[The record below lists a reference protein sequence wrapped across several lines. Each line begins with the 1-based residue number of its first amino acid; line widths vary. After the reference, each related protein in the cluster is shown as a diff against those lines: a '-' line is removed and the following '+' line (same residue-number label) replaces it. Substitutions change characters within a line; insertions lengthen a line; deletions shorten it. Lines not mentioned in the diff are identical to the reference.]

1 MKRKILITL
10 VVLAAGFVSFLACDS
25 RAAEVVQDT
34 MGGLDFH
41 ARKFA
46 TSAFSSLE
54 PMQLGIILMIVAI
67 AVAAIFFREGDEDK
81 I

>member
-1 MKRKILITL
+1 L
-10 VVLAAGFVSFLACDS
+10 VVLAAGYVTFLAFDS
-25 RAAEVVQDT
+25 RAAEMVRDT
-34 MGGLDFH
+34 MGDLDLH
-41 ARKFA
+41 AKKFV

-54 PMQLGIILMIVAI
+54 PMQLGIILMVVAI